1 MTIGIVVSTRDE
13 REIFFEAFGGPVMHN
28 LGTGAY
34 EIIQWKLNDK
44 GEDKFV
50 YLIVSGTG
58 EVAAASATQYLI
70 DTFVVDEIVNYGVT
84 DPAVLLTC
92 RRNSI
97 PVTIIRATP
106 DNGSTVDGSQE
117 ALEARI
123 KTIKKYI

>member
-28 LGTGAY
+28 LGTGVY
-34 EIIQWKLNDK
+34 EIIQWKLKDEN
-44 GEDKFV
+44 EDKFI

-70 DTFVVDEIVNYGVT
+70 DTFAVDEIINYGVT
-84 DPAVLLTC
+84 DPAVLVTC
-92 RRNSI
+92 KRNGI
-97 PVTIIRATP
+97 PATIIRTAP
-106 DNGSTVDGSQE
+106 NENNVSDNTQE
-117 ALEARI
+117 KLDARI